1 MSSALAAEFFTTSTT
16 WEAPVVVIMADIL
29 KALAVSDVLLD
40 LTSSLITS
48 KPTAVWKVVRWLPP
62 DR

>member
-40 LTSSLITS
+40 LTSFLITS
-48 KPTAVWKVVRWLPP
+48 TPTAVWKVVRWLPP